1 MGEALYPKG
10 VIQVL
15 CTDMKLST
23 STMMLNTQMA
33 YAMIFAKIL
42 IKSDQILIIY
52 RKKHII
58 LSKSKNP
65 TSKTYQDLGIGVLGY
80 WGGVNGVYLFWA
92 YWGELI
98 N

>member
-1 MGEALYPKG
+1 MVSGGMGEALYPKG

-52 RKKHII
+52 RKNTSFYRNRKIQHQ
-58 LSKSKNP
+58 KP
-65 TSKTYQDLGIGVLGY
+65 TRIWVLGY
-80 WGGVNGVYLFWA
+80 WGIGG
-92 YWGELI
+92 G
-98 N
+98 

>member
-52 RKKHII
+52 VNKH
-58 LSKSKNP
+58 
-65 TSKTYQDLGIGVLGY
+65 
-80 WGGVNGVYLFWA
+80 
-92 YWGELI
+92 
-98 N
+98 

>member
-10 VIQVL
+10 DIQVL

-23 STMMLNTQMA
+23 STIMLNTQMA
-33 YAMIFAKIL
+33 YAMIFDKIL

-52 RKKHII
+52 IKTHHFLEIEKSNVKK
-58 LSKSKNP
+58 LPGSG
-65 TSKTYQDLGIGVLGY
+65 YWGIGVLGGE
-80 WGGVNGVYLFWA
+80 WGIYFWGVLG
-92 YWGELI
+92 GI